1 MRSELWGLRDKETN
15 ELVLEYWA
23 SSQKHK
29 ALFSSYDRAQKAC
42 NWKHNMHLEPFK
54 IEPAIDAVPVKHGKW
69 IRMDNDGEAISEC
82 SVCKF
87 PVSTFWNESNYCPN
101 CGAKMDL
108 EDKI

>member
-69 IRMDNDGEAISEC
+69 KLWSNYRREDGYERFC
-82 SVCKF
+82 SNCTHRQFKI
-87 PVSTFWNESNYCPN
+87 TAYCPN

-108 EDKI
+108 ED